1 MAIAEEP
8 RTTEAD
14 LHAADIESLERR
26 LAELALA
33 RTGARSGA
41 IFLWDPDQAALVLE
55 FHVVDTV
62 VVALPGAR
70 VRGVQR
76 GDRPGIAMVVQQS
89 GEPYLC
95 HDTATDPNYAAYF
108 LPVKSI
114 AAVPIPWQGRAIG
127 VITVS
132 SGSTGAFSQQDIDA
146 LSELARASAK
156 FLRRAQL
163 SRESRDGAGRPFVI
177 KGLSPQWLEVE
188 RRIERVSP
196 TDTPVLVQGESGT
209 GKELVAHAI
218 HFNSR
223 RSRAAFVT
231 VNCAAIPENMLESVL
246 FGHVRGAFTGATF
259 DKLGEFEKAD
269 GGTLF
274 LDEIGELTL
283 PLQAKVLRAVEHG
296 EIAPLGSNKPPLA
309 VDVRLVCATHRDLPA
324 MVEVGEFRRDL
335 YFRLGVM
342 LMDLPPLRAYRDNLE
357 VLANVF
363 LQQTAERID
372 RAPPRLSS
380 AALAVLMGHDFP
392 GNVRELRNAI
402 EHAVI
407 MASGDELGVDD
418 LPRAMV
424 VEAGAST
431 PKAVLQP
438 RADPETSSLKALRES
453 WLAPLETRYLT
464 DLLRECDGNVAVAA
478 RRAGINTVTMYR
490 LLKKRG
496 LRLSRTVARS

>member
-1 MAIAEEP
+1 
-8 RTTEAD
+8 
-14 LHAADIESLERR
+14 
-26 LAELALA
+26 
-33 RTGARSGA
+33 
-41 IFLWDPDQAALVLE
+41 
-55 FHVVDTV
+55 
-62 VVALPGAR
+62 
-70 VRGVQR
+70 
-76 GDRPGIAMVVQQS
+76 
-89 GEPYLC
+89 
-95 HDTATDPNYAAYF
+95 
-108 LPVKSI
+108 
-114 AAVPIPWQGRAIG
+114 
-127 VITVS
+127 
-132 SGSTGAFSQQDIDA
+132 
-146 LSELARASAK
+146 
-156 FLRRAQL
+156 
-163 SRESRDGAGRPFVI
+163 
-177 KGLSPQWLEVE
+177 
-188 RRIERVSP
+188 
-196 TDTPVLVQGESGT
+196 
-209 GKELVAHAI
+209 
-218 HFNSR
+218 
-223 RSRAAFVT
+223 FVT

-296 EIAPLGSNKPPLA
+296 EIAPLGSNKPPLS

-380 AALAVLMGHDFP
+380 AALAVLMSHDFP

-402 EHAVI
+402 EHGVI

-424 VEAGAST
+424 LEAGAAT
-431 PKAVLQP
+431 PEAVP
-438 RADPETSSLKALRES
+438 RPTAEAQTPSLKSLRES

-464 DLLRECDGNVAVAA
+464 DLLRECEGNVAVAA

-496 LRLSRTVARS
+496 LRLSRTIART

>member
-1 MAIAEEP
+1 MAKLEEHG
-8 RTTEAD
+8 TTEAE

-26 LAELALA
+26 MVELALA
-33 RTGARSGA
+33 RTGAKSGA
-41 IFLWDPDQAALVLE
+41 IFLWDVDAEALVLD

-62 VVALPGAR
+62 VVALPNAR
-70 VRGVQR
+70 VRRQSG
-76 GDRPGIAMVVQQS
+76 RPQGIAMVVQTT

-95 HDTATDPNYAAYF
+95 PDTSVDPHYAPYF

-114 AAVPIPWQGRAIG
+114 AAVPIPWQGRSIG

-132 SGSTGAFSQQDIDA
+132 SGQVEAFGPDDLAA
-146 LSELARASAK
+146 LEELASSSAK
-156 FLRRAQL
+156 FLRRAAL
-163 SRESRDGAGRPFVI
+163 SREAGDAAGRPFVI

-196 TDTPVLVQGESGT
+196 TDAPVLVHGESGT

-223 RSRAAFVT
+223 RNGEAFVT
-231 VNCAAIPENMLESVL
+231 VNCAAIPETMLESVL

-274 LDEIGELTL
+274 LDEVGELSL

-296 EIAPLGSNKPPLA
+296 EIAPLGSNKPPKS
-309 VDVRLVCATHRDLPA
+309 VNVRLLCATHRDLPA
-324 MVEVGEFRRDL
+324 MVEAGEFRRDL

-342 LMDLPPLRAYRDNLE
+342 LMELPPLRAYRDNLE

-363 LQQTAERID
+363 LQQAAQRID
-372 RAPPRLSS
+372 KPAPRLSP
-380 AALAVLMGHDFP
+380 AALAALTAHDFP

-407 MASGDELGVDD
+407 MAAGEAIEAAD
-418 LPRAMV
+418 LPRNIV
-424 VEAGAST
+424 GEDGE
-431 PKAVLQP
+431 PKAGVAP
-438 RADPETSSLKALRES
+438 PEPAEPTLKQLREQ

-464 DLLRECDGNVAVAA
+464 DLLRRCDGNVADAA
-478 RRAGINTVTMYR
+478 KHAGVNTVTLYR

-496 LRLSRTVARS
+496 LKLSRTVS